1 MELKGKK
8 INFLGDSITEG
19 HCASTPDKCYIEIL
33 KQKYGLSEARNY
45 GISGT
50 RIARQQRTYMFPEF
64 DRDFCSRVGD
74 MDKDADIVIVF
85 GGTNDHGH
93 GDAPFGADADRTPDT
108 FCGACHVLFSTLKER
123 FPKSAIVVLTPLHRS
138 DDNVPKPGSG
148 KLLRD
153 YAGAIRTTAALYDLP
168 VLDLFETSAIRA
180 NIPEIAAKYTED
192 GLHPN
197 DAGHTVLA
205 DEIAAFIQKL

>member
-1 MELKGKK
+1 MKLENIKA
-8 INFLGDSITEG
+8 NFLGDSITEG

-93 GDAPFGADADRTPDT
+93 GDAPSVPMPTARRTLSVARAM
-108 FCGACHVLFSTLKER
+108 CC
-123 FPKSAIVVLTPLHRS
+123 FPHSKSASRS
-138 DDNVPKPGSG
+138 
-148 KLLRD
+148 R
-153 YAGAIRTTAALYDLP
+153 
-168 VLDLFETSAIRA
+168 
-180 NIPEIAAKYTED
+180 
-192 GLHPN
+192 
-197 DAGHTVLA
+197 
-205 DEIAAFIQKL
+205 Q